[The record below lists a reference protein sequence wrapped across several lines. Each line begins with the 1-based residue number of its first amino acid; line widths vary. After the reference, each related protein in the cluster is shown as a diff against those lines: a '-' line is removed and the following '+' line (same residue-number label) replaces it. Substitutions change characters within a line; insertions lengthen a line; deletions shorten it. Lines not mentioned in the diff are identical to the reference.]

1 MSTATVSRTM
11 SGQGPVSE
19 ATRTRVLRVA
29 ERLSYQPSAAA
40 RSLRT
45 RRTMIIG
52 VLVPDLANPVWLAFL
67 RGVEHVAESHGYAVL
82 VVDARRSA
90 AVERRALGRLRAQ
103 GVDAL
108 VHAGPVGP
116 STQFA
121 ELRGAG
127 IVVVDAGL
135 GASGQRSL
143 IADLERPATIAMC
156 DALAERGHRRVAYVS
171 REPVVGPAGRRRLQA
186 IRERCQELGVGVDH
200 HSLQRAQAPTDVAAL
215 LRRALHG
222 PRPVT
227 AVVCGSHGL
236 APGVLRGLRIA
247 GVELPRDCSLVTY
260 GDSDWAEAYRPAI
273 SVVTLDLHQ
282 VGVAMATETV
292 AALAGEPLAN
302 AGSRLDPARFLER
315 ESVGAPAS
323 C

>member
-52 VLVPDLANPVWLAFL
+52 VLVPDLANPVWVAFL
-67 RGVEHVAESHGYAVL
+67 RGVEHVAESRGYSVL
-82 VVDARRSA
+82 VIDARRSA

-108 VHAGPVGP
+108 VHAGRAGA

-121 ELRGAG
+121 ELRSAG

-143 IADLERPATIAMC
+143 IADLERPGTIAMC
-156 DALAERGHRRVAYVS
+156 DALAELGHRRVAYVS
-171 REPVVGPAGRRRLQA
+171 RERVAGPAGRRRLRA

-200 HSLQRAQAPTDVAAL
+200 HSLGRAQAPTDIAA
-215 LRRALHG
+215 RIGAALHG

-236 APGVLRGLRIA
+236 APAVLRGLRIA
-247 GVELPRDCSLVTY
+247 GVELPRGCSLVTY

-292 AALAGEPLAN
+292 AQLAGDRIAN
-302 AGSRLDPARFLER
+302 AGPRLDPARFLER
-315 ESVGAPAS
+315 ESVASPAS